1 MAQKW
6 SLCYQKAYGN
16 RVGVIW
22 RHLYIKP
29 RTFDPAKKIRQCNL
43 RVCVK
48 RVRVNE
54 VLPYLLHK
62 LFEIIN
68 DE

>member
-1 MAQKW
+1 M
-6 SLCYQKAYGN
+6 LTVD
-16 RVGVIW
+16 RVRVIR

-29 RTFDPAKKIRQCNL
+29 RTFDQAKKIRLYNP

-54 VLPYLLHK
+54 VLLY
-62 LFEIIN
+62 FEVVRLV
-68 DE
+68 